1 MLVNIKPII
10 CILAFRTDYLFM
22 DEKGFHLSYYVGPII
37 SQLEFDG
44 FRLLVDQPSQY
55 GFLNLLIPSL
65 INYKSAL
72 TSFHVFQSSL
82 LITTSLIVFYL
93 IIKSNIKIN
102 KIFNISF
109 ITLLFLSDPYLI
121 GPNPYPSSSVISF
134 SHLSV
139 ILFINNTN
147 LDLMSRISIN
157 KIAILS
163 IMLGFA
169 FMWSIEVF
177 FYVSFP
183 FVIYFVFNLFSN
195 DEKSYIPALRNVAL
209 TLISTIIVIAMIFFG
224 YKHLNNLDNINFYM
238 HYMHVIGYGKGYA
251 TVSLTPFLQY

>member
-1 MLVNIKPII
+1 MALILSFSFIQFRSLSLNIIKIEDLIILNILLFSNFFLIIKKNFNNYLFWLYFLILIPISY
-10 CILAFRTDYLFM
+10 ILAFRTDYLFM

-72 TSFHVFQSSL
+72 TSFHIFQSSL
-82 LITTSLIVFYL
+82 LITTSIIVFYL
-93 IIKSNIKIN
+93 IIKSDIKIN
-102 KIFNISF
+102 KIFTYISF
-109 ITLLFLSDPYLI
+109 IVFLLFLSDPYLI
-121 GPNPYPSSSVISF
+121 GPNPYPSSSVIRF
-134 SHLSV
+134 FPVYLF

-157 KIAILS
+157 KILILS

-183 FVIYFVFNLFSN
+183 FAIYFVFNLFSN
-195 DEKSYIPALRNVAL
+195 DEEKSYILA
-209 TLISTIIVIAMIFFG
+209 S
-224 YKHLNNLDNINFYM
+224 
-238 HYMHVIGYGKGYA
+238 
-251 TVSLTPFLQY
+251 